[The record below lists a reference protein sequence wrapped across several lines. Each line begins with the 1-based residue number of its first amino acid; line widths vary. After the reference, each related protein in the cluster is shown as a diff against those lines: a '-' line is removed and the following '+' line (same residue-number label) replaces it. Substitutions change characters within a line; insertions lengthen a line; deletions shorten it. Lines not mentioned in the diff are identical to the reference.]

1 MLPDVNVN
9 LTVFVVLAPLLL
21 TNTPPPEL
29 AVQPTMLPPA
39 SVQVLPVIFST

>member
-21 TNTPPPEL
+21 TNTPPEL

-39 SVQVLPVIFST
+39 SVKVLPVIFST